1 MLKKMLIALTAVLVV
16 IAAAQAA
23 PSGTTDLS
31 YNPSPQKR
39 VIEYRLTGAY
49 APSPNEFEPTTII
62 YGDGTVIRKNGAYSL
77 SRGKLR
83 KGGLESVLR
92 TIAGK
97 GFFRLKKTPAESISG
112 TGGRSF
118 VLTVNLR
125 KGSHQVWADDSGG
138 LRKNPEHWEE
148 IVQAVTQPSLSSWNE
163 YVPGTVILVAHT
175 GTASVP
181 SDNVQTWPCSSED
194 LAKAAAAYPK
204 GLKLEGSKAAA
215 VWKAFQKASGKTPY
229 VVWNVGNKKYVDSAA
244 APQLP

>member
-1 MLKKMLIALTAVLVV
+1 MLKKMLITLAAALVV
-16 IAAAQAA
+16 AAAAQAT
-23 PSGTTDLS
+23 PSVATDLS

-49 APSPNEFEPTTII
+49 APSPNEFEPTIII

-83 KGGLESVLR
+83 KGGLESILR
-92 TIAGK
+92 TIASK
-97 GFFRLKKTPAESISG
+97 GFFSLKKTPAAGPSG

-125 KGSHQVWADDSGG
+125 KGSHQFWADNSGG
-138 LRKNPEHWEE
+138 LRKNPEHWDE
-148 IVQAVTQPSLSSWNE
+148 IVQAVTQPSLSNWNE
-163 YVPGTVILVAHT
+163 YVPGTLVLVAHT
-175 GTASVP
+175 GTAGTP

-215 VWKAFQKASGKTPY
+215 VWKAFQKVSGKSPY
-229 VVWNVGNKKYVDSAA
+229 VVWNAGNKKYVDSAA